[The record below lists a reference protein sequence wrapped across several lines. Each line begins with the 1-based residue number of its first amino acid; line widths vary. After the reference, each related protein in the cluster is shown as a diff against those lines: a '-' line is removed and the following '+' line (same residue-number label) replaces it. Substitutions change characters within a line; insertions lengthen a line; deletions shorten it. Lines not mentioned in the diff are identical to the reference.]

1 MAEIQPGISSRVP
14 QAKGGNVRDLSN
26 IRAHSPPQMKGP
38 NTCQFPTISAYSPP
52 PPGGK
57 RGTMSSNS
65 AWASR
70 CPSRTMKSAKS
81 VDEKDANL
89 RREFHLIQELLK
101 LGITAKEIE
110 IRIDEYLHHIGRM
123 ISNPFP

>member
-1 MAEIQPGISSRVP
+1 MSI
-14 QAKGGNVRDLSN
+14 
-26 IRAHSPPQMKGP
+26 P
-38 NTCQFPTISAYSPP
+38 NDFCLFAPP